1 MATDVKTERG
11 VPRNAAALIDKAKKN
26 GWTVRVT
33 TGGGVLTN
41 RNGSKV
47 VESLAV
53 RLRRGSERA
62 FGVWIDGKYN
72 NGQSSRVLHT
82 GRTAFPPRKQT
93 LSGLGT
99 LVIAEDG

>member
-1 MATDVKTERG
+1 MATDVKTDKG
-11 VPRNAAALIDKAKKN
+11 VPRNAAALIDKAKAN
-26 GWTVRVT
+26 GWTVRIT
-33 TGGGVLTN
+33 TSGGVLTN

-62 FGVWIDGKYN
+62 FGVWIDGKFD
-72 NGQSSRVLHT
+72 NGQSSQVLHT
-82 GRTAFPPRKQT
+82 GRVAFPPRKQT

-99 LVIAEDG
+99 LVTAQDG

>member
-1 MATDVKTERG
+1 MATDVKTDKG
-11 VPRNAAALIDKAKKN
+11 VPRNAAALIDKAKAN
-26 GWTVRVT
+26 GWTVRIT

-62 FGVWIDGKYN
+62 FGVWIDGKFD
-72 NGQSSRVLHT
+72 NGQSSQVLHT
-82 GRTAFPPRKQT
+82 GRVAFPPRKQT

-99 LVIAEDG
+99 LVTAQDG

>member
-1 MATDVKTERG
+1 MAEVKTDRG
-11 VPRNAAALIDKAKKN
+11 VPKNAAALIERAKAN

-41 RNGSKV
+41 RNGSRV

-62 FGVWIDGKYN
+62 YGVWIDGKFD
-72 NGQSSRVLHT
+72 NGQSSQVLHT

-99 LVIAEDG
+99 LVTTQDG